1 MHAHQQLNE
10 AVENGSSRSVGRPRR
25 PAAGPSPAAGATAAG
40 LLHLQRAAG
49 NAAVARVLEQERHTH
64 GAGCGHEEPQP
75 QAARQAPAQQPAVQ
89 PSAVRQFEVQRS
101 AVHAV
106 LRSAGRPL
114 DDALR
119 EEMEARFGGGQRFGD
134 VRVHTGTEADRS
146 AAEIGAQAYTS
157 GRHVVLG
164 KEAVGDKRVIAH
176 ELTHVVQQSRG
187 PVPGTDNGAGLSV
200 SDPGDHQEIAA
211 EANAVRVMSGQPPM
225 AAGEMAPAGPG
236 EAQVPAGAA
245 PVQGMWRSTRDSTR
259 DQRDRDRRDP
269 SGRTRGSAAGGGDSA
284 ERRARRVPPPT
295 RGPGGEPLWDGTR
308 RQLGFTSA
316 AVREVL
322 ADTPREW
329 SESVGAYRYEC
340 RHCAA
345 MVFDRATAERHPRR
359 SEDSQGRVRWYEIDH
374 MEGIIANVNRSV
386 DPVQWIVPVGEEGF
400 LRRAEAVYL
409 DDARDAAN
417 DPDNLQVLCNRCNGG
432 RRAHNSESRH
442 MDTSGARWV
451 GAPYV

>member
-10 AVENGSSRSVGRPRR
+10 AVENGSSRIAGRPRR
-25 PAAGPSPAAGATAAG
+25 PAAGPSPATGATAAG
-40 LLHLQRAAG
+40 LLDLQRRAG
-49 NAAVARVLEQERHTH
+49 NAAVARVVEQERHTH
-64 GAGCGHEEPQP
+64 GAGCGHEEPRA
-75 QAARQAPAQQPAVQ
+75 QAAVQ
-89 PSAVRQFEVQRS
+89 ESAVQRS

-119 EEMEARFGGGQRFGD
+119 EEMEARFGGGRRFGD

-211 EANAVRVMSGQPPM
+211 EANAVRVMSGQPPL
-225 AAGEMAPAGPG
+225 AEREMAPAGSAP
-236 EAQVPAGAA
+236 AQAGAA

-308 RQLGFTSA
+308 RQLGFTPA

-340 RHCAA
+340 RHCDA

-359 SEDSQGRVRWYEIDH
+359 SADSQGRVRWYEIDH

-451 GAPYV
+451 GAPYVDRF